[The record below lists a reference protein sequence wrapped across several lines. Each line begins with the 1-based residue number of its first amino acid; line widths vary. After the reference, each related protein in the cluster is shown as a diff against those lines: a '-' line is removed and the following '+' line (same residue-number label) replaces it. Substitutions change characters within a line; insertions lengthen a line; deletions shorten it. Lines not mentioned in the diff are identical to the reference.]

1 MFNSLNESIENY
13 RIKIEAIEKASKH
26 SRNKINFAILSTR
39 LKRWCKALN
48 TEVCRASYKTIF
60 AVIFTH
66 LRYLPTALKAN
77 VHQPSDKQKRVIDVL
92 IARDAVEAVQLEKNQ
107 DSLDNLLTL
116 VELDKRLRKQETFI
130 TQTVDLTE
138 WRKSLKLPPKA
149 WWWFFPP
156 PVHPQD
162 RFDWFWSGLS
172 VLLFTASLGLLVN
185 IYSRVLTG
193 GPDLF
198 GALAISVQSVLTL
211 LAAKGALT
219 QSGKEGIKQ
228 FLENCNLPK
237 HWWQEIKLGLA
248 LLAFVFLGT
257 IYLVLPKFAEPYRQ
271 HGYQEYQAG
280 RFASA
285 ESDYK
290 RALAMNPDDAKTHFY
305 LGLLYEDLQDFKR
318 ASTEYKYAIKGGDKT
333 AFNNLAR
340 LYILKKDYDNAVF
353 FLKQLQ
359 KLPIENKRL
368 EYTMYKNLGWC
379 FLEKNYPTIAK
390 RYLNIAINLADNS
403 PPSAP
408 SLDELRGS
416 AHCLLAQVL
425 NKEQDNTKAEQKQW
439 KYCIQYS
446 SGESPEEAI
455 WLVMAQQRLLELKA
469 FQVK

>member
-1 MFNSLNESIENY
+1 MMFTSLDEAIENY
-13 RIKIEAIEKASKH
+13 RIRLEALEKASKY
-26 SRNKINFAILSTR
+26 SRKQINVAILYTR
-39 LKRWCKALN
+39 LKRWYKALN
-48 TEVCRASYKTIF
+48 VDVRRASYKTFF
-60 AVIFTH
+60 AVIFTY

-77 VHQPSDKQKRVIDVL
+77 VHQPSDKQKRVINVL

-107 DSLDNLLTL
+107 DFPDTLLTL
-116 VELDKRLRKQETFI
+116 IDLDKRLREQAKFI
-130 TQTVDLTE
+130 AQTIDLTE

-162 RFDWFWSGLS
+162 RFDWLWSGLS
-172 VLLFTASLGLLVN
+172 VLFFTASLGLLVN
-185 IYSRVLTG
+185 ISSRVLTG

-248 LLAFVFLGT
+248 LLACVILGT
-257 IYLVLPKFAEPYRQ
+257 IYWVLPRFAAPYRQ

-280 RFASA
+280 RLASA

-290 RALAMNPDDAKTHFY
+290 RALALNPDDAKTHFY
-305 LGLLYEDLQDFKR
+305 LGLLYEELQDFKR
-318 ASTEYKYAIKGGDKT
+318 ASTEYEYAIQGDYKT

-340 LYILKKDYDNAVF
+340 LYILKKDYANAGV
-353 FLKQLQ
+353 LLIQLG
-359 KLPIENKRL
+359 KKPIENKRL
-368 EYTMYKNLGWC
+368 EYTLYKNFGWL
-379 FLEKNYPTIAK
+379 FLEKNDLTLAK
-390 RYLNIAINLADNS
+390 EYLNIAIYLADQS
-403 PPSAP
+403 PR
-408 SLDELRGS
+408 SLDERPGS

-425 NKEQDNTKAEQKQW
+425 NKENDNTKAEQKQW
-439 KYCIQYS
+439 EYCNKYT
-446 SGESPEEAI
+446 SGEFPEEFI
-455 WLVMAQQRLLELKA
+455 WLAMAKERLRELKTV
-469 FQVK
+469 QVK